1 MPYVRTHS
9 TIFFSLVELKSL
21 TRNPSLSYMFRVIS
35 LVVLFTLCGAWQS
48 SSTRYSA
55 KLFLSMKSK
64 YLGTSPVFV
73 AGGTNGVGLEVVK
86 KLSSLGTPVRALVR
100 RSDQK
105 TMLESIPLVKAFIGD
120 AADEAAVQ
128 STMEGCIAAITTLG
142 GKAEQD
148 GKRIDYIG
156 NSNVVEQAG
165 ILGCE
170 RIILV
175 TSIGCGTTKDAI
187 SPQVYSVLEEALV
200 AKDKAERDLRMYTNL
215 DWTIIRPGGLKSE
228 PPTVRIISVILTNY
242 KL

>member
-1 MPYVRTHS
+1 
-9 TIFFSLVELKSL
+9 
-21 TRNPSLSYMFRVIS
+21 
-35 LVVLFTLCGAWQS
+35 
-48 SSTRYSA
+48 
-55 KLFLSMKSK
+55 MKSK

-228 PPTVRIISVILTNY
+228 PPTGKAILTTDIKAAGVINRADVADLVIQALGSEGKCTRLELTAVDPSQASDY
-242 KL
+242 NKGGNIIAHKP